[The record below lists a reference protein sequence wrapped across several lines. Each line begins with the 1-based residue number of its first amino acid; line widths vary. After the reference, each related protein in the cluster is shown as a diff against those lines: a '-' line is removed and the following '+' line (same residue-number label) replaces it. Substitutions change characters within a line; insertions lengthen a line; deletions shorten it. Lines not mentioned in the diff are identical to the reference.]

1 MQNNKLS
8 EVKGKELVAAGHAF
22 AKAIGMD
29 TPLIEIAKMVSELA
43 GRLDV
48 ALVRCDEL
56 QQKLDALA
64 AENAEIRAIVEGHAA
79 GFKVCPR
86 CSHEDECETDDVVW
100 MARKATPATYAYL
113 NSVRA
118 EGIHFAAN
126 RILAAWKSCLIKAT
140 PAEAADVSG
149 AVLSALE
156 FLPKAN
162 PEEFKR
168 DYADQVRADIAELL
182 RAGKDG
188 E

>member
-1 MQNNKLS
+1 MNA
-8 EVKGKELVAAGHAF
+8 VKRYNHNGLR
-22 AKAIGMD
+22 GM
-29 TPLIEIAKMVSELA
+29 LEHKA
-43 GRLDV
+43 GRYV
-48 ALVRCDEL
+48 SYERYAALNTER
-56 QQKLDALA
+56 DALA
-64 AENAEIRAIVEGHAA
+64 AENATI
-79 GFKVCPR
+79 K
-86 CSHEDECETDDVVW
+86 TMNDVLSEELRGYESDGAYDSPIAHKLW
-100 MARKATPATYAYL
+100 HSNSETPATAAYL